1 MAIMTRRQYLDKF
14 RAMELRRFLQVGQ
27 GLTLTKQEYDQIRL
41 GVRRALTLNLQE
53 SVCDMWLAT
62 DRART
67 GLVPRQKSNIESET
81 DSEGDS
87 DIAEGGDVESDHFED
102 NYDGKDDDNNIND
115 GDNTND
121 GYNNGD
127 DSNDINDSITNDG
140 YNWNSQPNL
149 DDLFNHGISEG
160 ESEDGEFN
168 ADTST
173 YVQQQPFATPPLPP
187 LPASLKASIKDTVG
201 RCEEREQDL
210 IARGFH
216 EGTKEF
222 FNDPIRRELSILQQ
236 EAIGINMKEY
246 MLFRFGRVTDD
257 EGNDLPGAPF

>member
-1 MAIMTRRQYLDKF
+1 
-14 RAMELRRFLQVGQ
+14 
-27 GLTLTKQEYDQIRL
+27 
-41 GVRRALTLNLQE
+41 
-53 SVCDMWLAT
+53 MWLAT

-67 GLVPRQKSNIESET
+67 GLGPRQKSTIESET

-87 DIAEGGDVESDHFED
+87 DIAGGGDVESDHSED
-102 NYDGKDDDNNIND
+102 NYDGKDDDNKINQ
-115 GDNTND
+115 GSNSN
-121 GYNNGD
+121 D
-127 DSNDINDSITNDG
+127 DSNDINDSITNKG
-140 YNWNSQPNL
+140 NNRNPQPNL

-173 YVQQQPFATPPLPP
+173 YVQQQPFATPPKPP
-187 LPASLKASIKDTVG
+187 LPDSLKASIRDTVR

-210 IARGFH
+210 IARGFP

-222 FNDPIRRELSILQQ
+222 FYDPIRRELRILQQ
-236 EAIGINMKEY
+236 EAIAINLKEY